1 MTLVV
6 CVWGWRGREGEG
18 RSGMGGRVPDVVQAS
33 RASPRLA
40 KVVCFM
46 YVCVVVVVMKIQAPS
61 LRTISVGGSHS
72 RSLCPLHPLLQRA
85 ELPLSLSRGEI
96 VVSIFNERRLAKTRL
111 LLGVLDEARSR

>member
-1 MTLVV
+1 M
-6 CVWGWRGREGEG
+6 
-18 RSGMGGRVPDVVQAS
+18 PDVVQAS

-85 ELPLSLSRGEI
+85 ELPLSLSLEERLLFRFSTS
-96 VVSIFNERRLAKTRL
+96 VVSLRRDCYWAFWMKQDL
-111 LLGVLDEARSR
+111 VE